1 MCQSYSIFAF
11 WHVFLIIA
19 KVTFYCSHNARQ
31 CECKTTKNY
40 RFRKR
45 ILTVTHHF
53 VYLLLVRT
61 DTNPKD
67 PSRKLH
73 LLRVRLLLAGSMNC
87 HLIKL
92 DWLNLSV
99 LMGAKDQSSVFT
111 TCVCIVCIK
120 THHMTFYFLETNL
133 NISTW

>member
-1 MCQSYSIFAF
+1 M
-11 WHVFLIIA
+11 FLIIA

-45 ILTVTHHF
+45 ILTVARHF
-53 VYLLLVRT
+53 VYLLLVST
-61 DTNPKD
+61 DPD
-67 PSRKLH
+67 PERSIQKITISQSSPALGRKHELPF
-73 LLRVRLLLAGSMNC
+73 
-87 HLIKL
+87 IKTGL
-92 DWLNLSV
+92 V
-99 LMGAKDQSSVFT
+99 EFILMGAKDQSSVFT

-133 NISTW
+133 NTST